1 MLAAY
6 SAMALAARGAREDR
20 LRQAAE
26 SAAPVGARVL
36 RTRAGAI
43 AILTPTAEGQDPAPW
58 AEDVRAR
65 IAGTLG
71 DPAVSAGVAGP
82 KRDTGGAHQALLE
95 AEHSLLVGRALHGE
109 GRTVAFSQL
118 GPYCFVLGQPASD
131 IREFCEK
138 VLGALDD
145 DLIRTLE
152 EYVRSHG
159 SVKTVAA
166 RLFLHRNTVRQRLRR
181 ISQLTGA
188 DLEDADSRL
197 AIQLAILGRRAL
209 ERLAS

>member
-1 MLAAY
+1 MAVY
-6 SAMALAARGAREDR
+6 SAVVVTTRGPREDG
-20 LRQAAE
+20 LREAAD
-26 SAAPVGARVL
+26 AVAPAGARVL
-36 RTRAGAI
+36 RTRSGAI
-43 AILTPTAEGQDPAPW
+43 AILTPTREVEDPAPW

-65 IAGTLG
+65 IAATLG
-71 DPAVSAGVAGP
+71 DPTVSAGVAGP
-82 KRDTGGAHQALLE
+82 KRDAGGAHQALLE
-95 AEHSLLVGRALHGE
+95 AEQSLLVGRALHGE

-131 IREFCEK
+131 IKEFCER

-159 SVKTVAA
+159 SVKTVAE

-181 ISQLTGA
+181 IGQLTGA
-188 DLEDADSRL
+188 DLADADARL
-197 AIQLAILGRRAL
+197 AMQLAILGRRAL

>member
-1 MLAAY
+1 MAAY
-6 SAMALAARGAREDR
+6 SAIALASRTTREDR
-20 LRQAAE
+20 LRPAAE
-26 SAAPVGARVL
+26 SAAPLGARVL
-36 RTRAGAI
+36 RVRSGAI
-43 AILTPTAEGQDPAPW
+43 AILTPTSEGQDPASW

-65 IAGTLG
+65 IARTVG
-71 DPAVSAGVAGP
+71 DPTVSAGVAGP
-82 KRDTGGAHQALLE
+82 KRDAGGAHQALLE
-95 AEHSLLVGRALHGE
+95 AEQSLLVGRALHGE

-131 IREFCEK
+131 LREFCER
-138 VLGALDD
+138 VLGGLDE
-145 DLIRTLE
+145 DLVRTLE

-159 SVKTVAA
+159 SVKIAAA

-197 AIQLAILGRRAL
+197 AMQLAILGRRAL
-209 ERLAS
+209 ERLVS

>member
-1 MLAAY
+1 LAAY
-6 SAMALAARGAREDR
+6 SAMALASRGSREDR
-20 LRQAAE
+20 LRAAAE
-26 SAAPVGARVL
+26 AAAPLGARVV

-43 AILTPTAEGQDPAPW
+43 AILTPTSERQDPAPW

-65 IAGTLG
+65 IAVTLG
-71 DPAVSAGVAGP
+71 DPTVSAGVAGP
-82 KRDTGGAHQALLE
+82 KRDAGGAHQALLQ
-95 AEHSLLVGRALHGE
+95 AEQALLVGRALHGE
-109 GRTVAFSQL
+109 GRSVSFSQL
-118 GPYCFVLGQPASD
+118 GPYCFVLGQPTSE
-131 IREFCEK
+131 IREFCER

-188 DLEDADSRL
+188 DLDDADSRL
-197 AIQLAILGRRAL
+197 AMQLAILGRRAL
-209 ERLAS
+209 EQLAS

>member
-1 MLAAY
+1 MATY
-6 SAMALAARGAREDR
+6 SAVALTSRGSREDR
-20 LRQAAE
+20 LRPAAE
-26 SAAPVGARVL
+26 AAAPLGARVL
-36 RTRAGAI
+36 RARSGAI
-43 AILTPTAEGQDPAPW
+43 AILAPTSEREDPAPW

-65 IAGTLG
+65 IADRLG
-71 DPAVSAGVAGP
+71 DRSVSAGVSGP
-82 KRDTGGAHQALLE
+82 KRDSAGAHQVMLE
-95 AEHSLLVGRALHGE
+95 AEQSLLVGRALHGE

-131 IREFCEK
+131 IREFCER

-152 EYVRSHG
+152 EYIRSHG

-181 ISQLTGA
+181 IARITGA

-197 AIQLAILGRRAL
+197 AMQLAILGRRAL
-209 ERLAS
+209 DQLAS

>member
-1 MLAAY
+1 MAAY
-6 SAMALAARGAREDR
+6 SAVALATRSPREGG
-20 LRQAAE
+20 LREVAQAV
-26 SAAPVGARVL
+26 APSGARVL
-36 RTRAGAI
+36 RTRSGSI
-43 AILTPTAEGQDPAPW
+43 AILTPTRELEDPAPW

-65 IAGTLG
+65 VAATLG

-82 KRDTGGAHQALLE
+82 KRDAGGAHQALLE
-95 AEHSLLVGRALHGE
+95 AEQSLLVGRALQGE
-109 GRTVAFSQL
+109 GRTVAFSEL

-152 EYVRSHG
+152 EYIHSHG
-159 SVKTVAA
+159 SLKIVAA

-181 ISQLTGA
+181 IAQLTGA
-188 DLEDADSRL
+188 DLDDADSRL
-197 AIQLAILGRRAL
+197 AMQLAILGRRAL